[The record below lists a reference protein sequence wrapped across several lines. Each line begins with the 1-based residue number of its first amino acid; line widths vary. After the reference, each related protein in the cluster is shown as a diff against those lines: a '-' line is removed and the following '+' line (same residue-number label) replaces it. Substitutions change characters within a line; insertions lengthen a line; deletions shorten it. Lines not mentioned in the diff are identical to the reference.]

1 MPAPHGHARG
11 GPAWETGRSGFL
23 LATFYALGHGTLVL
37 ALGLL
42 AIWASTLL
50 PEWLDPIMER
60 IVGLTLVALG
70 VWVFYALWRD
80 RGSFRLRSRWM
91 LVFALS
97 RRAWIWTKGKI
108 TGQPLDVS
116 YAAANYGPKSAYTVG
131 LIHGIGAE
139 TGSQAL
145 LLAGAAGATTPQ
157 AGTLMLL
164 SFTLGLL
171 VSNSLV
177 AALSAFGFVSAQI
190 RQRVYIS
197 FGVLAGVFSLLVG
210 VLFLTGQ
217 GGNLPDLQ
225 EALDVVFGASGFH

>member
-1 MPAPHGHARG
+1 
-11 GPAWETGRSGFL
+11 
-23 LATFYALGHGTLVL
+23 
-37 ALGLL
+37 
-42 AIWASTLL
+42 
-50 PEWLDPIMER
+50 
-60 IVGLTLVALG
+60 
-70 VWVFYALWRD
+70 
-80 RGSFRLRSRWM
+80 
-91 LVFALS
+91 
-97 RRAWIWTKGKI
+97 
-108 TGQPLDVS
+108 
-116 YAAANYGPKSAYTVG
+116 

-225 EALDVVFGASGFH
+225 EALDVVFGASGFD